1 MDDASNP
8 FLDVDGS
15 DDAGFGP
22 EGAFAGLSAM
32 VDTRE
37 GTSERSGPTDG
48 VDGGRAR
55 GVFGGAASANAP
67 KSLRNESERGASAA
81 AAPQRRR
88 GWIFSLSYYQQFF
101 DVDTEDVVKRASS
114 VFTSPHR
121 GDFLDQVVN
130 GNPDLYAPIW
140 GCATLVFL
148 TALGSAWAKYN
159 SHGKRGWDFDAKTV
173 SLSAAL
179 IYGYVFVFSLF
190 VYLMLSCYAR
200 VENLRVSDV
209 WCLYGYSVLA
219 FIPVCVLATVPLE
232 LFRWIFFAICAAVS
246 TLFLTSNVRKRT
258 MAGERGGNAFAMS
271 FVTFIGASHF
281 VFAVVLKLF
290 FFQYYI
296 GH

>member
-1 MDDASNP
+1 M
-8 FLDVDGS
+8 
-15 DDAGFGP
+15 
-22 EGAFAGLSAM
+22 SAM
-32 VDTRE
+32 VETRE

-67 KSLRNESERGASAA
+67 KSLRNESERGASAVGGGGGGGTSSSFVGGTSDPEA

-130 GNPDLYAPIW
+130 GNPDLYVPIW

-190 VYLMLSCYAR
+190 VYLTLSCYAR

-219 FIPVCVLATVPLE
+219 FVPVCVLATVPLE